1 MPNLPDNGALRRMA
15 QINQRRLSTTTPPHP
30 LPPFL
35 YNNKNNNHENSI
47 CLPAPITPL
56 LLSPF
61 HPPAHCLAHS
71 RRRKFIKMKLRLQL
85 TGFIKI
91 YLPLTDDAC
100 CATEDKRGTMNNL
113 VRYFFFCVMF
123 LTFCV
128 CLHKYDFSHEIL
140 VDYSLLYHNTDLGK
154 LHPDFFF
161 FFFNLCLALMKL
173 NLFFIQAII

>member
-1 MPNLPDNGALRRMA
+1 MA

-47 CLPAPITPL
+47 CLPAPITP

-113 VRYFFFCVMF
+113 VRYFFFVMF

-128 CLHKYDFSHEIL
+128 GLHKYDFSHEIL

-154 LHPDFFF
+154 LHPDFFVF
-161 FFFNLCLALMKL
+161 LTYG
-173 NLFFIQAII
+173 